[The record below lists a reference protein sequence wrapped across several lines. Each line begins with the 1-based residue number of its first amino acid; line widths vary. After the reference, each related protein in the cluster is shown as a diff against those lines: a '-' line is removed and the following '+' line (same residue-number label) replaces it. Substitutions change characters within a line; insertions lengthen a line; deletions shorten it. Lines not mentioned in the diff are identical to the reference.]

1 MVGSFCFHLVMSE
14 KCCYAYVIR
23 LTAAVESRCGAT
35 ASLPREKKRSK
46 AFQSPAP
53 QKSRSAIRMIIGI
66 DIGKRREKERNTPG
80 YFFRAAT
87 GVQECRDDSVHLGIS
102 FCPCKLEVINLPTC
116 FLRPSCKADQGLSS
130 TTFHART
137 ANTLPWEESADTPFA
152 Q

>member
-53 QKSRSAIRMIIGI
+53 QKSQSAIRMIIGI
-66 DIGKRREKERNTPG
+66 DIGKEEKKKEIRP
-80 YFFRAAT
+80 
-87 GVQECRDDSVHLGIS
+87 VIS
-102 FCPCKLEVINLPTC
+102 FG
-116 FLRPSCKADQGLSS
+116 R
-130 TTFHART
+130 
-137 ANTLPWEESADTPFA
+137 ESVK
-152 Q
+152 